1 MHVHDGECSLRSV
14 TQVADELR
22 WVLENAKQH
31 PNVQLESGVFAV
43 LPLEVAA
50 YVRSCEETV
59 LGVHRL
65 ADSLDK
71 AAK

>member
-1 MHVHDGECSLRSV
+1 M
-14 TQVADELR
+14 ADEMR
-22 WVLENAKQH
+22 WVLEEAKQH
-31 PNVQLESGVFAV
+31 PSVHLESGVFAE

-50 YVRSCEETV
+50 YVDSCEETV

-71 AAK
+71 AAR